1 MNNQP
6 VLREI
11 HVFQLPSSTDIS
23 VGSTRQAI
31 TKPQR
36 SAMAMRVETH
46 CVGVGGTGE
55 GNSSVASRAR
65 ASQPG
70 VVERRENN
78 TAVRGN

>member
-11 HVFQLPSSTDIS
+11 HVFQLLSSTDIS

-46 CVGVGGTGE
+46 GVGVGGTGG
-55 GNSSVASRAR
+55 GNW
-65 ASQPG
+65 
-70 VVERRENN
+70 
-78 TAVRGN
+78 